1 MVGWARN
8 DPGFK
13 LSSQATLTKYTQGCI
28 SESERLKTD
37 VGNRGWRGK
46 WRELRFR
53 SLDPALLLNVI
64 IK

>member
-28 SESERLKTD
+28 SAAER
-37 VGNRGWRGK
+37 VR
-46 WRELRFR
+46 LR
-53 SLDPALLLNVI
+53 
-64 IK
+64 

>member
-13 LSSQATLTKYTQGCI
+13 LSSQDTLTKYTQGCI

-37 VGNRGWRGK
+37 IGNRG
-46 WRELRFR
+46 
-53 SLDPALLLNVI
+53 
-64 IK
+64 